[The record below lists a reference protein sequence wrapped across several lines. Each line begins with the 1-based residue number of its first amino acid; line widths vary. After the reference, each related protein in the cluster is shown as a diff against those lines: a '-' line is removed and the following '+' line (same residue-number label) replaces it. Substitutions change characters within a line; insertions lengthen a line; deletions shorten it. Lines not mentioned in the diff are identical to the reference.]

1 MAARYVTREGDT
13 VDWIAW
19 KHYGPVTGA
28 MEAVLDA
35 NRGLADAG
43 PVLAAGL
50 TIILPD
56 LPTPAV
62 QQLVRIWG

>member
-1 MAARYVTREGDT
+1 MAARYVTRDGDT

-19 KHYGPVTGA
+19 KHYGKADGA
-28 MEAVLDA
+28 MEAVLAA
-35 NRGLADAG
+35 NHGLADAG

-50 TIILPD
+50 TITLPD

-62 QQLVRIWG
+62 ERLLRIWG